1 MLSRSQHITITTNL
15 EYSDLDCLNIKI
27 LPTSSRLPDMI
38 RKLGLIRV
46 FIRLQWYQGEKK

>member
-1 MLSRSQHITITTNL
+1 MLSRSQRITITTNL

-27 LPTSSRLPDMI
+27 LPTSSRLTGMI